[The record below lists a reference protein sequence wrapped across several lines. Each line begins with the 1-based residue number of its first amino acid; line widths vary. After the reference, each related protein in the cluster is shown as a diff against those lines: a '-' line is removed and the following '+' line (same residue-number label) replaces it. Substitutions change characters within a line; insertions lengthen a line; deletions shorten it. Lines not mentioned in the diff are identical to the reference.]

1 MLRAAVAD
9 ALPTPHMKCLI
20 NKLSFLPGCHVE
32 AIRRAGPG
40 HLDIT
45 ARSRQKRRAAPSAAP
60 RARPYTAVTT
70 DIRLI
75 FRHWNIRS
83 ASVWS
88 SAASTV
94 ATPPTQGGPLLNQRA
109 RAAETMGQLRLL
121 QSRTRTLY
129 GTFDDLFTSSSPAMP
144 ADVQPALFA
153 AAVRAAPRF
162 LLLSAITASGQDVG
176 APGSASR
183 CPTSRAG
190 QPKWR
195 ANARENAAGLA

>member
-1 MLRAAVAD
+1 MRATVVDAVQ
-9 ALPTPHMKCLI
+9 TPHMKCLI
-20 NKLSFLPGCHVE
+20 NKLSFLPVCHVE

-45 ARSRQKRRAAPSAAP
+45 ARRRQKRRAAPSAAP

-70 DIRLI
+70 NIPLI

-94 ATPPTQGGPLLNQRA
+94 ATLPTQGGHFLNQRA
-109 RAAETMGQLRLL
+109 RAAETMGQLSLL

-129 GTFDDLFTSSSPAMP
+129 GTFDDLFTPSSPAMP

-153 AAVRAAPRF
+153 AVVRASHGFYCFPRSPRPVRTLV
-162 LLLSAITASGQDVG
+162 LLARHCG
-176 APGSASR
+176 ARPRVPACRIG
-183 CPTSRAG
+183 G
-190 QPKWR
+190 
-195 ANARENAAGLA
+195 